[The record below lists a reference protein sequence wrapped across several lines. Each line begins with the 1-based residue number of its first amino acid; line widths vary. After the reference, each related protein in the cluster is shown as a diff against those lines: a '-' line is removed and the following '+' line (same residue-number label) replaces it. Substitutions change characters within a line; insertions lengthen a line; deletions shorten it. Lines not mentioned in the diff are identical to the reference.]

1 MGGVVRRII
10 TVLAAIAAL
19 VLTPAAGARADQA
32 CRLDFWTWQG
42 GYSAN
47 GATPGPLTLSM
58 PAGTTVG
65 YGWNAQIT
73 TSGNQVTVAATGQF
87 GFGGTV
93 TGGFALPSGIPPSC
107 AVTIDGHPAPAVVA
121 EPGALTVPEGSS
133 ATFTV
138 RLSAPPASG
147 VSIGMRT
154 KGTGVWAMPPIL
166 LTFGPTD
173 WDRPKSMTLYA
184 AQDADAIDDVLVVT
198 LSAPG
203 YLPGTVTLT
212 QADDD

>member
-1 MGGVVRRII
+1 MGGSVRRII

-19 VLTPAAGARADQA
+19 VLTPAAGARADQG
-32 CRLDFWTWQG
+32 CRLDFRTWPG
-42 GYSAN
+42 GYSAS
-47 GATPGPLTLSM
+47 GTTPDPLTLSM
-58 PAGTTVG
+58 PAGTTVA
-65 YGWNAQIT
+65 YGWNAQVT
-73 TSGNQVTVAATGQF
+73 TSGNQVTVAAGGQF

-93 TGGFALPSGIPPSC
+93 TGAFAPPSGITSSC
-107 AVTIDGHPAPAVVA
+107 AVTIDGRPAPAVIA
-121 EPGALTVPEGSS
+121 EPDALTASEGSG

-147 VSIGMRT
+147 VSIGMRM

-166 LTFGPTD
+166 ITFSPTD
-173 WDRPKSMTLYA
+173 WDRPKSMTMYA
-184 AQDADAIDDVLVVT
+184 VKDADAIDDVMVVT

-212 QADDD
+212 QADND